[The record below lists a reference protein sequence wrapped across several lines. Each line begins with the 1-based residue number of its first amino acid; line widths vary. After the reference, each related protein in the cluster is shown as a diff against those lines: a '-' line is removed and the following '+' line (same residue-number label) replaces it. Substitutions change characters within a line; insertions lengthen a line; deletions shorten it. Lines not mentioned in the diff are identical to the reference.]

1 MDHLDREEMMLWLSQ
16 QGGCHVVGTTE
27 EFDGEEDGIWIAAD
41 STPKLFQ
48 YYSQG
53 KPGFEAGVEKKLH
66 TQTGQRG
73 WYFQFNDPGT
83 VMVWKIN

>member
-1 MDHLDREEMMLWLSQ
+1 
-16 QGGCHVVGTTE
+16 
-27 EFDGEEDGIWIAAD
+27 
-41 STPKLFQ
+41 LFQ

-53 KPGFEAGVEKKLH
+53 KSGFECGVEKELN